1 MTQALVQITSGMMV
15 EQLPCSSC
23 TAMCCGPVP
32 ISEARL
38 QGIRDHLNALPAG
51 ERKRL
56 GKQERGYLDCGFLD
70 KDNYHC
76 MIYPMRPFVCEAFG
90 RVADMACP
98 KVGKLVQ
105 IIPLMTENAKLA
117 EEAATPI
124 AASSD
129 RWNWKR
135 MDFE

>member
-1 MTQALVQITSGMMV
+1 VTQALIQITPGMTV

-38 QGIRDHLNALPAG
+38 QLIREHLRAMPG
-51 ERKRL
+51 EERRRL
-56 GKQERGYLDCGFLD
+56 AHQERGDLDCGFLD

-76 MIYPMRPFVCEAFG
+76 TIYPMRPWVCEAFG
-90 RVADMACP
+90 RVEGMVCP
-98 KVGKLVQ
+98 KVDRLIQ
-105 IIPLMTENAKLA
+105 IIPSVTQDEQLEK
-117 EEAATPI
+117 EIATPI
-124 AASSD
+124 VSSSD